1 MNPTDA
7 MRWILCLCQ
16 PFLRLSHAKTLRDLV
31 VAGLTLDRASFAE
44 LGRRLARG
52 TPETAKSGIKRVD
65 RFVGNSLIEPT
76 EAMRPL
82 IQWLAEPGK
91 PLLVSV
97 DWVELRRFHCLVLA
111 VHFSGRALPLLWAVY
126 RTEDLYRSQNYLEY
140 GLLRVFR
147 TMVPETTPVT
157 LLADRGFGRA
167 EMARTCQQLGF
178 SYILRIKPDVYV
190 ACRAFTGRLSDL
202 PIQRGQER
210 MLREVVYR
218 KDGRV
223 CHHLAVVWP
232 DDQNAP
238 WFLATNLPRIQARRL
253 TRIFGHRMTIEEYF
267 RDLKSK
273 RNGFAQR
280 LSLIR
285 DPRRLERWLLILA
298 WIYWVLVAVGL
309 QASKR
314 FSPKH
319 WSSNSRGRECSFF
332 TIGRFMLDRIRTRL
346 KQLMSNLRKNVLA
359 QKWG

>member
-52 TPETAKSGIKRVD
+52 VHGTAKSGIKRVD
-65 RFVGNSLIEPT
+65 RFVGNTRIEPA

-82 IQWLAEPGK
+82 IHWLTEPQK
-91 PLLVSV
+91 PLLVSL
-97 DWVELRRFHCLVLA
+97 DWVELRSFHCLVLA
-111 VHFSGRALPLLWAVY
+111 VQFSGRALPLLWAVY

-147 TMVPETTPVT
+147 AMVPPTLPVT

-167 EMARTCQQLGF
+167 EMARTCQQVGF

-190 ACRAFTGRLSDL
+190 AGRSFTGRLSEF

-210 MLREVVYR
+210 LLRNVAYR

-223 CHHLAVVWP
+223 CHHVAVVWLA
-232 DDQNAP
+232 DQDTP
-238 WFLATNLPRIQARRL
+238 WFLATNVPRIQARRI

-285 DPRRLERWLLILA
+285 NPRRLELWLLILA
-298 WIYWVLVAVGL
+298 WIYWVLVAVGV

-314 FSPKH
+314 YSPKW
-319 WSSNSRGRECSFF
+319 WSSNSRGRDCSFF
-332 TIGRFMLDRIRTRL
+332 TIVRFMLDRIQTRL
-346 KQLMSNLRKNVLA
+346 KQLMSNLRKNVLR